1 VDGATD
7 TKPAGAAVRVPGR
20 ADAFRAVRA
29 RLGAG
34 GALRVVFAN
43 DIGFMGGAG
52 IALRRQIQSFLLG
65 GHAVAAVCWR
75 AFDGAPPLPP
85 RGAGFSGRWL
95 GLFQSPPL
103 HEDTGLRPAAFLRR
117 AAERVLSLSPDLV
130 IAGNLHGS
138 PWPLALLPALRGAGV
153 PVVAYLHDCHW
164 LTGRCAQPGSCTRFE
179 TGCDAACP
187 TPAEYPALAP
197 SRIAEAWAARRAV
210 FSGADAIPLV
220 ANSHW
225 TAHMARR
232 AFGGGDISVIHLG
245 VDTMNFAPVGRTA
258 ARDLFGLPREG
269 VVAVAGAHFATS
281 RWKGGPL
288 LMEVIGRL
296 ARGNAL
302 SVIAFG
308 HDSELI
314 EGAHGLGWIDDE
326 EMMPFVYGAADLMLN
341 CSEEESFGQTLLEAA
356 SCGLPIVA
364 TRTGGVNDVAR
375 DGANAL
381 LLERGDADGLVAA
394 CERLARDPAL
404 RHALGR
410 NGREL
415 VEREFTLA
423 FQYAAWRDY
432 LCAAPA

>member
-1 VDGATD
+1 
-7 TKPAGAAVRVPGR
+7 
-20 ADAFRAVRA
+20 
-29 RLGAG
+29 
-34 GALRVVFAN
+34 
-43 DIGFMGGAG
+43 
-52 IALRRQIQSFLLG
+52 
-65 GHAVAAVCWR
+65 
-75 AFDGAPPLPP
+75 
-85 RGAGFSGRWL
+85 
-95 GLFQSPPL
+95 
-103 HEDTGLRPAAFLRR
+103 
-117 AAERVLSLSPDLV
+117 
-130 IAGNLHGS
+130 
-138 PWPLALLPALRGAGV
+138 
-153 PVVAYLHDCHW
+153 
-164 LTGRCAQPGSCTRFE
+164 
-179 TGCDAACP
+179 
-187 TPAEYPALAP
+187 
-197 SRIAEAWAARRAV
+197 
-210 FSGADAIPLV
+210 
-220 ANSHW
+220 
-225 TAHMARR
+225 
-232 AFGGGDISVIHLG
+232 
-245 VDTMNFAPVGRTA
+245 
-258 ARDLFGLPREG
+258 
-269 VVAVAGAHFATS
+269 
-281 RWKGGPL
+281 
-288 LMEVIGRL
+288 MEVIGRL

-423 FQYAAWRDY
+423 RQYEAWRDF
-432 LCAAPA
+432 LCATPA